1 MIFAA
6 IVLLSF
12 AAMEGVAWASH
23 RYIMHGFGWAW
34 HASHHP
40 APGHRRTGWFEKN
53 DLFGLVF
60 SVIAISGMLVGVLRG
75 GPWKYALAIGIGM
88 TLYGA
93 AYLFLHDMLVHKRFG
108 VNLHPRSGYL
118 RAVMRTHR
126 LHHARRTK
134 EGCHAFGFLIPLS
147 GELREPRSAKPARLP
162 AQSKPASG

>member
-6 IVLLSF
+6 VVLLAF
-12 AAMEGVAWASH
+12 IAMEGIAWASH

-40 APGHRRTGWFEKN
+40 APGHRRSGWFEKN
-53 DLFGLVF
+53 DLYGLVF
-60 SVIAISGMLVGVLRG
+60 SVIAMGSILAGALWG
-75 GPWKYALAIGIGM
+75 GPWMYAMSIGIGM

-108 VNLHPRSGYL
+108 VNLHPHSGYL

-147 GELREPRSAKPARLP
+147 GESRGRHSVKAARPREQAEPA
-162 AQSKPASG
+162 